1 MMSKNIPV
9 FDVLLGILKALW
21 LFLACLAPLMFL
33 VGVIS
38 TLDQWGTRN
47 RFLENL
53 AAYGKTAQATV
64 NYIDDEWNYAGL
76 SLVDSTGYER
86 FARLDFRYYPKEVV
100 AAIREGDTLTVIYID
115 ALISEGEKAALAEY
129 DGDIK
134 ATPAIPAEYWWLL
147 GISWLVVAVQPQF
160 VFLGIEKF
168 DLVMELQSVI
178 QPKGA

>member
-1 MMSKNIPV
+1 MTKKFPV
-9 FDVLLGILKALW
+9 FDVLLGILKVLW

-38 TLDQWGTRN
+38 VLDQWGTHN
-47 RFLENL
+47 RLLQNL

-64 NYIDDEWNYAGL
+64 NYIDDKWHYAGL
-76 SLVDSTGYER
+76 SLVDSTGDKR

-100 AAIREGDTLTVIYID
+100 ADIQKGDTLTVIYID
-115 ALISEGEKAALAEY
+115 ALISEGEKSVLVEY
-129 DGDIK
+129 YDDIK

-147 GISWLVVAVQPQF
+147 GISWLVVAIQPQF

-168 DLVMELQSVI
+168 DLAMEVQSII